1 MRTVWRVLLCSILF
15 ISCYLTPAYSFEG
28 PFQVK
33 NLFPIFLH
41 ADQPY
46 LEKAAMENSLSFS
59 LSHASTFTVQSS
71 ADWVINLDMETTE
84 LNFRYKRILKDFV
97 EFDLDVPVLVIGGG
111 FLDGFLEDY
120 HNSFGFP
127 DYGRSSR
134 PHNEFLYE
142 IKRDGELLIKG
153 QSGTRIGDV
162 RLAFKK
168 PLIVSERFTMSIKG
182 EVEIPVGNARE
193 GYGNGSID
201 SGAALLFDKKFTDR
215 IMTYASLGAVFPG
228 DVRGYGKID
237 LKDFIYGGSAV
248 EAVLGKGFSLLVQVQ
263 GQSSIYPE
271 TDLLAVDREAW
282 LLAFGPRYQKG
293 KRSFDL
299 SLTEDINNTGA
310 PDFILNFTY
319 KMNL

>member
-1 MRTVWRVLLCSILF
+1 MRTVWRALLCSVLF
-15 ISCYLTPAYSFEG
+15 MSCCLTPAFAFEG

-46 LEKAAMENSLSFS
+46 LEKAAMENSLSFN
-59 LSHASTFTVQSS
+59 LSHASTFTVQKS
-71 ADWVINLDMETTE
+71 ADWVIYLDMETTE
-84 LNFRYKRILKDFV
+84 LDFRYKRILKDLV
-97 EFDLDVPVLVIGGG
+97 EFDLDIPLLIIGGG
-111 FLDGFLEDY
+111 FMDGFLEDY
-120 HNSFGFP
+120 HSSFGFP

-142 IKRDGELLIKG
+142 IKKDGELLVKG
-153 QSGTRIGDV
+153 QSGTRIGDI
-162 RLAFKK
+162 RLALKK
-168 PLIVSERFTMSIKG
+168 PLIVSDRFTMSVKG
-182 EVEIPVGNARE
+182 DVEIPVGNARE
-193 GYGNGSID
+193 GYGNGSTD
-201 SGAALLFDKKFTDR
+201 AGVSLLLDGKLSDR

-228 DVRGYGKID
+228 NVKGYGKID
-237 LKDFIYGGSAV
+237 LKDFIYGGGAV
-248 EAVLGKGFSLLVQVQ
+248 EAVLGKGFSLLVQIQ
-263 GQSSIYPE
+263 GQSAIYPE